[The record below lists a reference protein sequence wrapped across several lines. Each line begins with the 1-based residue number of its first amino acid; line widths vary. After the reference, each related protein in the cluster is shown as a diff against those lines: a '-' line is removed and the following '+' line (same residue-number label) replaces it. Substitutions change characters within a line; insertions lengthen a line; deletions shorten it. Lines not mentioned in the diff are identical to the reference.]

1 MSLLVVEAGGLQTTV
16 QDFGREGFGV
26 LGVSASGAADAVALR
41 LGNLLLENAGG
52 MPALEMTLTGG
63 TFLFPD
69 GAVICL
75 AGANFGAQVD
85 DKTME
90 LWRPHAVLPGKRV
103 VLGATRDYA
112 RCYLCVAGG
121 VAVAEFLGSA
131 STHLLSGLGGWEGRA
146 LRKGDVLPIGRL
158 EKSIRQRKLRAGVL
172 DGLKPGK
179 TLRVT
184 RGPQFDWFA
193 EEARRALTGGEFV
206 VSEES
211 NRIGLRLDGPRLAVR
226 LKTEMISEGTPLGAI
241 QITPSGQAILLFVEQ
256 QTTGGYPK
264 IANVIAADLHCVG
277 QLRPRD
283 TIRFEE
289 VSLAEAREL
298 WIRQQELLSS
308 EERLF
313 A

>member
-1 MSLLVVEAGGLQTTV
+1 MSLVVESAGLQTTV

-41 LGNLLLENAGG
+41 LGNLLLENLPGT
-52 MPALEMTLTGG
+52 PALEMTLTGG

-75 AGANFGAQVD
+75 AGANFGAQAEG
-85 DKTME
+85 KALE
-90 LWRPHAVLPGKRV
+90 LWRPHAILPGQRV
-103 VLGATRDYA
+103 ALGATRDYA

-121 VAVAEFLGSA
+121 VGVVDFLGSA
-131 STHLLSGLGGWEGRA
+131 STHLLSGLGGWGGRA
-146 LRKGDVLPIGRL
+146 LRKGDVLQTGKL
-158 EKSIRQRKLRAGVL
+158 AKNIRRRKLRPGVL
-172 DGLKPGK
+172 DALKPGK
-179 TLRVT
+179 QLRVT
-184 RGPQFDWFA
+184 RGPQFDWFT
-193 EEARRALTGGEFV
+193 EEAHNALAGGEFL
-206 VSEES
+206 VSEDS
-211 NRIGLRLDGPRLAVR
+211 NRIGLRLDGPRLAPRVNTH
-226 LKTEMISEGTPLGAI
+226 LISEGTPVGAI
-241 QITPSGQAILLFVEQ
+241 QVTPSGQAILLFVEQ

-283 TIRFEE
+283 TIRFEV
-289 VSLAEAREL
+289 VSFERAREL
-298 WIRQQELLSS
+298 WIEQRALLNS

>member
-1 MSLLVVEAGGLQTTV
+1 MSLVVESAGLQTTV

-41 LGNLLLENAGG
+41 LGNLLLENLPGT
-52 MPALEMTLTGG
+52 PALEMTLTGG

-75 AGANFGAQVD
+75 AGANFGAQAEG
-85 DKTME
+85 KALE
-90 LWRPHAVLPGKRV
+90 LWRPHAILPGQRV
-103 VLGATRDYA
+103 ALGATRDYA

-121 VAVAEFLGSA
+121 VGVVDFLGSA
-131 STHLLSGLGGWEGRA
+131 STHLLSGLGGWGGRA
-146 LRKGDVLPIGRL
+146 LRKGDVLQTGKL
-158 EKSIRQRKLRAGVL
+158 AKNIRRRKLRPGVL
-172 DGLKPGK
+172 DALKPGK
-179 TLRVT
+179 QLRVT
-184 RGPQFDWFA
+184 RGPQFDWFT
-193 EEARRALTGGEFV
+193 EEAHSALAGGEFL
-206 VSEES
+206 VSEDS
-211 NRIGLRLDGPRLAVR
+211 NRIGLRLDGPRLAPRVNTH
-226 LKTEMISEGTPLGAI
+226 LISEGTPVGAI
-241 QITPSGQAILLFVEQ
+241 QVTPSGQAILLFVEQ

-283 TIRFEE
+283 TIRFEV
-289 VSLAEAREL
+289 VSFERAREL
-298 WIRQQELLSS
+298 WIEQRALLNS

>member
-1 MSLLVVEAGGLQTTV
+1 MSLLVVESAGLQTTV
-16 QDFGREGFGV
+16 QDFGREGYGA

-41 LGNLLLENAGG
+41 IGNLLLQNQPGA
-52 MPALEMTLTGG
+52 PALEMTLTGG

-85 DKTME
+85 GKALE
-90 LWRPHAVLPGKRV
+90 LWRPHAILPGKRLA
-103 VLGATRDYA
+103 LGATRDFA

-121 VAVAEFLGSA
+121 VGVAGFMGSA

-146 LRKGDVLPIGRL
+146 LRKGDVLQIGRL
-158 EKSIRQRKLRAGVL
+158 QKNIQRRKLRPGVL
-172 DGLKPGK
+172 EILKPEK
-179 TLRVT
+179 KLRVT
-184 RGPQFDWFA
+184 RGPQFDRFA
-193 EEARRALTGGEFV
+193 EEARRTLENSEFV
-206 VSEES
+206 VNEDS
-211 NRIGLRLDGPRLAVR
+211 NRVGLRLDGPRLAMR
-226 LKTEMISEGTPLGAI
+226 DNAEMISEGVPLGAI
-241 QITPSGQAILLFVEQ
+241 QVTPSGQAILLFVEQ

-264 IANVIAADLHCVG
+264 IANVIGTDLHSVG

-289 VSLAEAREL
+289 VSLTSAREL
-298 WIRQQELLSS
+298 WIEQKRLLGS

-313 A
+313 E

>member
-1 MSLLVVEAGGLQTTV
+1 MSLLVVESAGLLTTV
-16 QDFGREGFGV
+16 QDFGREGYGV

-41 LGNLLLENAGG
+41 LGNLLLENKAGT
-52 MPALEMTLTGG
+52 PALEMTLKGG

-85 DKTME
+85 GKALE
-90 LWRPHAVLPGKRV
+90 LWRPHAILPGKRV
-103 VLGATRDYA
+103 VFGPTKDFA
-112 RCYLCVAGG
+112 RSYMCVASGIE
-121 VAVAEFLGSA
+121 VAEFLGSA

-158 EKSIRQRKLRAGVL
+158 EKNIRRRRLRAGVL

-184 RGPQFDWFA
+184 RGPQSDWFL
-193 EEARRALTGGEFV
+193 EEARETLVGGQFV

-211 NRIGLRLDGPRLAVR
+211 NRMGLRLDGPRLAAR
-226 LKTEMISEGTPLGAI
+226 GNAEMISEGAPLGSI
-241 QITPSGQAILLFVEQ
+241 QVTPSGQAIILFVEQ

-283 TIRFEE
+283 AIRFEE
-289 VSLAEAREL
+289 VSLAEARLL
-298 WIRQQELLSS
+298 WIERQKLLGS

>member
-1 MSLLVVEAGGLQTTV
+1 MSLLVVESAGLQTTV
-16 QDFGREGFGV
+16 QDFGREGYGV
-26 LGVSASGAADAVALR
+26 LGISASGAADAVALR
-41 LGNLLLENAGG
+41 LGNLLLENKAGT
-52 MPALEMTLTGG
+52 PALEMTLTGG

-85 DKTME
+85 GKELE
-90 LWRPHAVLPGKRV
+90 LWRPHAILPGKRLA
-103 VLGATRDYA
+103 LGPTRDFA

-121 VAVAEFLGSA
+121 VGVVDFLGSA

-146 LRKGDVLPIGRL
+146 LRKGDVLQIGKL
-158 EKSIRQRKLRAGVL
+158 EKSIRRRKLRAGVL
-172 DGLKPGK
+172 DELKPGK

-184 RGPQFDWFA
+184 RGPQPSWFA
-193 EEARRALTGGEFV
+193 DVAWKTLVGGEFG

-211 NRIGLRLDGPRLAVR
+211 NRIGLRLDGPRLAWRENV
-226 LKTEMISEGTPLGAI
+226 EMISEGAPLGAI
-241 QITPSGQAILLFVEQ
+241 QVTPSGQPIILFVEQ

-264 IANVIAADLHCVG
+264 IANVIGADLHSVG

-283 TIRFEE
+283 AIQFEE
-289 VSLAEAREL
+289 VSLATAQAL
-298 WIRQQELLSS
+298 WNEQQSLLSS

-313 A
+313 L

>member
-1 MSLLVVEAGGLQTTV
+1 MSSLLVESAGLLTTV
-16 QDFGREGFGV
+16 QDFGREGYGA
-26 LGVSASGAADAVALR
+26 LGVSPSGSADAVALR
-41 LGNLLLENAGG
+41 LGNLLLENKAGTA
-52 MPALEMTLTGG
+52 ALEMTLTGG

-85 DKTME
+85 GKALE
-90 LWRPHAVLPGKRV
+90 LWRPHAILPGKRV
-103 VLGATRDYA
+103 VLGATGDFA
-112 RCYLCVAGG
+112 RCYLCLAGG
-121 VAVAEFLGSA
+121 IGVAEFLGSA

-146 LRKGDVLPIGRL
+146 LRKGDVLPIGKL
-158 EKSIRQRKLRAGVL
+158 EKNIRRRKLRAGVL
-172 DGLKPGK
+172 EELMPKK

-184 RGPQFDWFA
+184 RGPQFDWFP
-193 EEARRALTGGEFV
+193 EEARRTLVGGEFV

-211 NRIGLRLDGPRLAVR
+211 NRMGLRLDGPRLAAR
-226 LKTEMISEGTPLGAI
+226 GKAEMISEGTPLGAI
-241 QITPSGQAILLFVEQ
+241 QVTPLGQAIILFVEQ

-264 IANVIAADLHCVG
+264 IANVIGADLHCVG

-283 TIRFEE
+283 TVQFEE
-289 VSLAEAREL
+289 VSLEAARAL
-298 WIRQQELLSS
+298 WIEQQRLLGS

>member
-1 MSLLVVEAGGLQTTV
+1 MSLLVVEAAGLQTTV

-41 LGNLLLENAGG
+41 LGNLLLENPADT
-52 MPALEMTLTGG
+52 PALEMTLTGG

-75 AGANFGAQVD
+75 AGANFGAQID
-85 DKTME
+85 EKALE
-90 LWRPHAVLPGKRV
+90 LWRPHAILPGKRV
-103 VLGATRDYA
+103 ALEATRDYA

-121 VAVAEFLGSA
+121 IRVADFLGSA

-146 LRKGDVLPIGRL
+146 LRKGDALQIGKL
-158 EKSIRQRKLRAGVL
+158 EKKIRQRKLRAGVL
-172 DGLKPGK
+172 EALKPGK
-179 TLRVT
+179 KLRVT
-184 RGPQFDWFA
+184 QGPQFDWFS
-193 EEARRALTGGEFV
+193 EEARRAFLGGEFV

-211 NRIGLRLDGPRLAVR
+211 NRIGLRLDGPRLAAR
-226 LKTEMISEGTPLGAI
+226 ANAEMISEGTPVGAI
-241 QITPSGQAILLFVEQ
+241 QVTPSGQPILLFVEQ

-264 IANVIAADLHCVG
+264 IANVIAADLHSVG

-289 VSLAEAREL
+289 VSFATARKH
-298 WIRQQELLSS
+298 WIEQQELLGL

>member
-1 MSLLVVEAGGLQTTV
+1 MSLLVVESAGLLTTV
-16 QDFGREGFGV
+16 QDFGRQGYGV

-41 LGNLLLENAGG
+41 LGNLLLENKAGA
-52 MPALEMTLTGG
+52 PALEMTLTGG

-85 DKTME
+85 GKALE
-90 LWRPHAVLPGKRV
+90 LWRPHAILPGKRV
-103 VLGATRDYA
+103 VLGPTTDFA

-121 VAVAEFLGSA
+121 IGVAEFLGSA

-146 LRKGDVLPIGRL
+146 LRKGDVLPLGRL
-158 EKSIRQRKLRAGVL
+158 EKTIRRRKLKAGVL
-172 DGLKPGK
+172 EELKPAK
-179 TLRVT
+179 KLRVT

-193 EEARRALTGGEFV
+193 EEGQRTLTGGEFL

-211 NRIGLRLDGPRLAVR
+211 NRMGLRLDGPRLAAR
-226 LKTEMISEGTPLGAI
+226 GKAEMISEGTPLGAI
-241 QITPSGQAILLFVEQ
+241 QVTPSGQAIILFVEQ

-264 IANVIAADLHCVG
+264 IANVIGTDLHSVG

-289 VSLAEAREL
+289 VSLDAARAL
-298 WIRQQELLSS
+298 WIEQQRLLGS

>member
-1 MSLLVVEAGGLQTTV
+1 MSLLVVEAAGLQTTV

-103 VLGATRDYA
+103 VLGATRDHA

-211 NRIGLRLDGPRLAVR
+211 NRIGLRLDGPRLAAR

-241 QITPSGQAILLFVEQ
+241 QVTPSGQAILLFVEQ

-289 VSLAEAREL
+289 VSLEAARAL
-298 WIRQQELLSS
+298 WIEQQKLLGS

>member
-1 MSLLVVEAGGLQTTV
+1 MSLLVVESAGLLTTV
-16 QDFGREGFGV
+16 QDFGREGYGV

-41 LGNLLLENAGG
+41 LGNLLLENKAGT
-52 MPALEMTLTGG
+52 PALEMTLKGG

-85 DKTME
+85 GKALE
-90 LWRPHAVLPGKRV
+90 LWQPHAILPGKRV
-103 VLGATRDYA
+103 VFGPTKDFA
-112 RCYLCVAGG
+112 RSYMCVAGG
-121 VAVAEFLGSA
+121 IGVAEFLRSA
-131 STHLLSGLGGWEGRA
+131 STHLLSGLGGWDGRA

-158 EKSIRQRKLRAGVL
+158 EKNIRRRKLRAGVL

-184 RGPQFDWFA
+184 RGPQSDWFP
-193 EEARRALTGGEFV
+193 EEARETLVGGEFV

-211 NRIGLRLDGPRLAVR
+211 NRMGLRLDGPRLAAR
-226 LKTEMISEGTPLGAI
+226 GKAEMISEGTPLGAI
-241 QITPSGQAILLFVEQ
+241 QVTPSGQTIILFVEQ

-264 IANVIAADLHCVG
+264 IANVIGADLHCVG

-283 TIRFEE
+283 TIRFAE
-289 VSLAEAREL
+289 VSLAEARAL
-298 WIRQQELLSS
+298 WIEQRRLLDS

>member
-1 MSLLVVEAGGLQTTV
+1 MSLLVVESAGLQTTV

-26 LGVSASGAADAVALR
+26 LGISASGAADAVALR
-41 LGNLLLENAGG
+41 LGNLLLENKAGT
-52 MPALEMTLTGG
+52 PALEITLTGG

-85 DKTME
+85 GQALE
-90 LWRPHAVLPGKRV
+90 LWRPHAILPGKRV
-103 VLGATRDYA
+103 VFGATRDYA

-121 VAVAEFLGSA
+121 IGVTQFLGSA
-131 STHLLSGLGGWEGRA
+131 STHVLSGLGGWEGRA
-146 LRKGDVLPIGRL
+146 LRRGDVLQIGKLR
-158 EKSIRQRKLRAGVL
+158 KNIRRRKLRPGVL
-172 DGLKPGK
+172 NTLKPEK
-179 TLRVT
+179 KLRVT

-193 EEARRALTGGEFV
+193 EEARRALASGNFV
-206 VSEES
+206 VSEDS
-211 NRIGLRLDGPRLAVR
+211 NRIGLRLDGPRLAARVNA
-226 LKTEMISEGTPLGAI
+226 EMISEGAPVGAI
-241 QITPSGQAILLFVEQ
+241 QVTPSGQTILLFVEQ

-264 IANVIAADLHCVG
+264 IANVIGADLHCVG

-298 WIRQQELLSS
+298 WVEQQKLLGS

>member
-1 MSLLVVEAGGLQTTV
+1 MNSLVVESAGLLTTV

-41 LGNLLLENAGG
+41 LGNLLLENKAGT
-52 MPALEMTLTGG
+52 PALEMTLTGG

-69 GAVICL
+69 GAVICP
-75 AGANFGAQVD
+75 AGGNFGAQMD
-85 DKTME
+85 GKELE
-90 LWRPHAVLPGKRV
+90 LWRPHAILPGKRLV
-103 VLGATRDYA
+103 IGATRDFA

-121 VAVAEFLGSA
+121 IGVAEFLGSA
-131 STHLLSGLGGWEGRA
+131 STHLLSGLGGWAGRA
-146 LRKGDVLPIGRL
+146 LRKGDVLPIGKL
-158 EKSIRQRKLRAGVL
+158 EKNIRRRRLAAGVL
-172 DGLKPGK
+172 EALRPKK

-184 RGPQFDWFA
+184 RGPQFDWFPD
-193 EEARRALTGGEFV
+193 EARRMLAGSEFR

-211 NRIGLRLDGPRLAVR
+211 NRMGLRLEGPRLAAR
-226 LKTEMISEGTPLGAI
+226 GNAEMISEGTPLGAI
-241 QITPSGQAILLFVEQ
+241 QVTPSGQAIILFVEQ

-264 IANVIAADLHCVG
+264 IANVIGADLHCVG

-283 TIRFEE
+283 AIRFEE
-289 VSLAEAREL
+289 VSLAEARAL
-298 WIRQQELLSS
+298 WIERQGLLGS

>member
-1 MSLLVVEAGGLQTTV
+1 MSLLVVESAGLLTTV
-16 QDFGREGFGV
+16 QDFGREGYGV

-41 LGNLLLENAGG
+41 LGNLLLENKAGT
-52 MPALEMTLTGG
+52 PALEMTLKGG

-85 DKTME
+85 GKALE
-90 LWRPHAVLPGKRV
+90 LWQPHAILPGKRV
-103 VLGATRDYA
+103 VFGPTKDFA
-112 RCYLCVAGG
+112 RSYMCVAGG
-121 VAVAEFLGSA
+121 IGVAELLGSA
-131 STHLLSGLGGWEGRA
+131 STHLLSGLGGWDGRA

-158 EKSIRQRKLRAGVL
+158 EKNIRRRKLRAGVL

-184 RGPQFDWFA
+184 RGPQSDWFP
-193 EEARRALTGGEFV
+193 EEARETLVGGEFV

-211 NRIGLRLDGPRLAVR
+211 NRMGLRLDGPRLAAR
-226 LKTEMISEGTPLGAI
+226 GKAEMISEGTPLGAI
-241 QITPSGQAILLFVEQ
+241 QVTPSGQTIILFVEQ

-264 IANVIAADLHCVG
+264 IANVIGADLHCVG

-283 TIRFEE
+283 TIRFAE
-289 VSLAEAREL
+289 VSLAEARAL
-298 WIRQQELLSS
+298 WIEQRRLLDS

>member
-1 MSLLVVEAGGLQTTV
+1 MSLLVVESAGLQTTV
-16 QDFGREGFGV
+16 QDFGREGYGA

-41 LGNLLLENAGG
+41 IGNLLLQNKPGA
-52 MPALEMTLTGG
+52 PALEMTLTGG

-85 DKTME
+85 GKVLE
-90 LWRPHAVLPGKRV
+90 LWRPHAILPGKRLS
-103 VLGATRDYA
+103 LGPTRDFA
-112 RCYLCVAGG
+112 RCYLCVPGG
-121 VAVAEFLGSA
+121 VGVGDFMGSA

-146 LRKGDVLPIGRL
+146 LRKGDVLEIGRL
-158 EKSIRQRKLRAGVL
+158 QKNIQRRKLRPGVL
-172 DGLKPGK
+172 DMLKPGRK
-179 TLRVT
+179 LRVT

-193 EEARRALTGGEFV
+193 EEARRALENGDFV
-206 VSEES
+206 VNEDS
-211 NRIGLRLDGPRLAVR
+211 NRVGLRLDGPRLAMR
-226 LKTEMISEGTPLGAI
+226 ENAEMISEGTPVGAI
-241 QITPSGQAILLFVEQ
+241 QVTPSGQAILLFVEQ

-264 IANVIAADLHCVG
+264 IANVIGTDLHSIG

-289 VSLAEAREL
+289 VSLAAAREL
-298 WIRQQELLSS
+298 WIEQKRLLGS

-313 A
+313 E

>member
-1 MSLLVVEAGGLQTTV
+1 MNSLVVESAGLLTTV

-41 LGNLLLENAGG
+41 LGNMLLENKAGT
-52 MPALEMTLTGG
+52 PALEMTLTGG

-75 AGANFGAQVD
+75 AGGNFGAQMD
-85 DKTME
+85 GKALE
-90 LWRPHAVLPGKRV
+90 LWRPHAILPGKRLV
-103 VLGATRDYA
+103 MGATRDFA

-121 VAVAEFLGSA
+121 ISVAEFLGSA
-131 STHLLSGLGGWEGRA
+131 STHVLSGLGGWEGRA
-146 LRKGDVLPIGRL
+146 LRKGDALPIGKL
-158 EKSIRQRKLRAGVL
+158 EKNIRRRKLAAGVL
-172 DGLKPGK
+172 EALRPKK

-193 EEARRALTGGEFV
+193 DEAALTLAGSEFV

-211 NRIGLRLDGPRLAVR
+211 NRMGLRLEGPRLAAR
-226 LKTEMISEGTPLGAI
+226 GNAEMISEGTPLGAV
-241 QITPSGQAILLFVEQ
+241 QVTPSGQAIILFVEQ

-264 IANVIAADLHCVG
+264 IANVIGADLHCVG

-283 TIRFEE
+283 AIRFEE
-289 VSLAEAREL
+289 VSLAEARAL
-298 WIRQQELLSS
+298 WIERQALLGS